1 MRDIHDMSREGKLF
15 PMNSAQVGSP
25 CLARYRDGVWY
36 RATVQAVSPD
46 RTEVSVYYVDYGNT
60 CTVPLA
66 SVGVIPAHLVTC
78 LPAQAVTCRLSGVH
92 NTNMDTMDTWRRV
105 VTDKIRIKVEG
116 VDSGVHVVQATL
128 LPPPGVN
135 INQEIVGPGGQGDRR
150 QEWQVQEVT
159 VTWVESS
166 NSWYGQMVNTR
177 AEMREFLGR
186 MSEFCDRSAQILYRD
201 SSAGWLSLVLA

>member
-1 MRDIHDMSREGKLF
+1 MPGQIQGRGLVPGHCPGRVPGQDRGVCLLRGLRQHVHRAPRLGRGHPRPSGHV
-15 PMNSAQVGSP
+15 SARPGCHVSTVGCPQHQHGHHGHVAES
-25 CLARYRDGVWY
+25 CHGQDQDQG
-36 RATVQAVSPD
+36 
-46 RTEVSVYYVDYGNT
+46 
-60 CTVPLA
+60 
-66 SVGVIPAHLVTC
+66 
-78 LPAQAVTCRLSGVH
+78 
-92 NTNMDTMDTWRRV
+92 
-105 VTDKIRIKVEG
+105 EG
-116 VDSGVHVVQATL
+116 VDSGVHVVQAIT